1 MQKQIVRVVVYY
13 SDGSSSEAN
22 FPIWNGPQQPS
33 YPATPHNPRIPTT
46 PATPYNPWIPT
57 TPVPQNYKLFA
68 SPHTGKEL
76 NSL

>member
-33 YPATPHNPRIPTT
+33 YPV
-46 PATPYNPWIPT
+46 TPYVPWIPT
-57 TPVPQNYKLFA
+57 TPVPQNYKLFT
-68 SPHTGKEL
+68 SPHTGKDQGPK
-76 NSL
+76 

>member
-22 FPIWNGPQQPS
+22 FPIWNEPQQPS
-33 YPATPHNPRIPTT
+33 YPV
-46 PATPYNPWIPT
+46 TPYNPWIPA
-57 TPVPQNYKLFA
+57 TPVPQNYKLFT
-68 SPHTGKEL
+68 SPHTGKDL

>member
-22 FPIWNGPQQPS
+22 FPIWNCPPQPS
-33 YPATPHNPRIPTT
+33 YPV
-46 PATPYNPWIPT
+46 TPYNPWIPT
-57 TPVPQNYKLFA
+57 TPVPQNYKLFT
-68 SPHTGKEL
+68 SPHTGKDL